1 MGGSTMAGGA
11 PLSGNPSSGQLT
23 SADLA
28 AMAEGL
34 RDIRR
39 RIHMNPELSHA
50 ELGTAALVADLLRDW
65 GWQVTR
71 GVGGT
76 GVVGSL
82 TAGGGKRSIGLRADM
97 DALPIH
103 EETGLAHAS
112 RNPGAMHACGHDGHT
127 AMLLG
132 AARHLAAKR
141 RFSGTVHLIF
151 QPAEE
156 SIDSGARRMIGDG
169 LFDRF
174 PCDAVFG
181 AHNHPGVEAGVF
193 LFRKGPFMA
202 ACDQAT
208 ITVEGTGGHAG
219 RPHLAVDPVVIGAS
233 LVMAL
238 QTVVSRCIDPMQPAV
253 VTVGSFHAG
262 TVSNAIPRSAVLQLS
277 IRSFSAVVRAQL
289 RERISELAA
298 SHAASHGAHARVD
311 YVEGP
316 PVVVN
321 SSEETDFAV
330 LVAQELVGPGQVV
343 AHADMLMGGE
353 DFAFM
358 LQQRPGSYLRIGNGA
373 GAGQRMLHDPR
384 YDFND
389 DILPVGAAYW
399 ARLVERYLA
408 AQGRGV
414 NGPEEA
420 RGERP

>member
-1 MGGSTMAGGA
+1 MAA
-11 PLSGNPSSGQLT
+11 PDATAAPPRALT
-23 SADLA
+23 GVADLA
-28 AMAEGL
+28 PLADSL

-39 RIHMNPELSHA
+39 GIHMRPELAHA
-50 ELGTAALVADLLRDW
+50 EHETAGLVAHLLERW

-76 GVVGSL
+76 GVVGTL
-82 TAGGGKRSIGLRADM
+82 TAGGGRRRIGLRADM

-103 EETGLAHAS
+103 EESGLAHAS
-112 RNPGAMHACGHDGHT
+112 RVPGAMHACGHDGHT

-132 AARHLAAKR
+132 AARRLAAMR
-141 RFSGTVHLIF
+141 RFDGTVHAIF

-156 SIDSGARRMIGDG
+156 VVDSGARRMIEDG
-169 LFDRF
+169 LFERF

-208 ITVEGTGGHAG
+208 ITIEGTGGHAG

-238 QTVVSRCIDPMQPAV
+238 QTVVSRAVDPMQPAV

-262 TVSNAIPRSAVLQLS
+262 TASNAIPRSAVLQLS
-277 IRSFSAVVRAQL
+277 IRSFSAGVRAQL
-289 RERISELAA
+289 KRCVGELAT
-298 SHAASHGAHARVD
+298 SHAAGHGASARVD

-321 SSEETDFAV
+321 SADETDFAV
-330 LVAQELVGPGQVV
+330 RVAQELVGPDKVV
-343 AHADMLMGGE
+343 AEADRLMGGE
-353 DFAFM
+353 DFAHM
-358 LQQRPGSYLRIGNGA
+358 LARRPGCFLRIGNGA
-373 GAGQRMLHDPR
+373 GAGRHMLHDPR

-389 DILPVGAAYW
+389 EILPIGAAYW
-399 ARLVERYLA
+399 VRLVERYLA
-408 AQGRGV
+408 AD
-414 NGPEEA
+414 
-420 RGERP
+420 